1 VKTGLQVLGVERPSV
16 PIPTNRGRLLTAAQV
31 ADLLFS
37 STVSTAWVRRN
48 VPYKLVLGHSTVRWY
63 EFDVQTW
70 IAKQGSVTTPS
81 ESLSLAVS

>member
-1 VKTGLQVLGVERPSV
+1 MPALQEQQSGGP
-16 PIPTNRGRLLTAAQV
+16 PTHRGRLLTAAQV
-31 ADLLFS
+31 AEQLFS
-37 STVSTAWVRRN
+37 STVSTAWVRRT

-70 IAKQGSVTTPS
+70 IAKQGSEATPS